1 MKVLVC
7 QLAPAWLCSV
17 PRAKQGS
24 WPMGVVGLGLEL
36 VSVVVVDRLQNKQRP
51 TVYVIKFSL
60 RSSA

>member
-1 MKVLVC
+1 
-7 QLAPAWLCSV
+7 
-17 PRAKQGS
+17 
-24 WPMGVVGLGLEL
+24 MGVVGLGLEL